1 MIVLKITMNYRSAS
15 RSNESMSVGEEHVLS
30 PCIGHAERREV
41 M

>member
-1 MIVLKITMNYRSAS
+1 MIVWKITMNYRSAS
-15 RSNESMSVGEEHVLS
+15 RSNESMSVREEHVLN